1 MQHGASKPRMPTGFP
16 GAFTHQQS
24 GSAMFSP
31 PGYTGPPTSLPSQ
44 SSTETAISDH
54 KQLTETNIARHCRIG
69 QELVHEIVHKSTE
82 VFHVLKATQVGV
94 FDRRKVTQIRLFY
107 MMKVTQVCSVY
118 ILTVTRKIAHL
129 AYCCTLF
136 DVCLALSVV
145 ERGYFLFNGKV

>member
-118 ILTVTRKIAHL
+118 ILQIEQ
-129 AYCCTLF
+129 CTKSKHNFMRHNPTSCELNF
-136 DVCLALSVV
+136 GLL
-145 ERGYFLFNGKV
+145 GNGHCRPV